1 MEMGMVKADPEMVWK
16 ENQMKKRVR
25 DGDRCR
31 ERVRA
36 RERKIERKV

>member
-25 DGDRCR
+25 DRDRCR
-31 ERVRA
+31 ESES
-36 RERKIERKV
+36 ERDRKV